1 MDKRGNPATSNRH
14 RYLIRER
21 IVYRNHFRRQRY
33 THAARRTT
41 PVGISPCVT
50 NRHRLISNLRASA
63 TIILLRVSF
72 RPSDVRA
79 SYHLAKSLVG
89 WNQRKRQASWIMP
102 RRTRALP
109 DLARPFSRR
118 FLPLSSGEPVS
129 PA

>member
-1 MDKRGNPATSNRH
+1 M
-14 RYLIRER
+14 
-21 IVYRNHFRRQRY
+21 
-33 THAARRTT
+33 TT
-41 PVGISPCVT
+41 PAGISPSVA

-89 WNQRKRQASWIMP
+89 WNQRNRQASWIMP

-109 DLARPFSRR
+109 DLARPFSRDSSRGRQKGLAPAAKR
-118 FLPLSSGEPVS
+118 FLSHTSDLPDTPQRGASEPCMFS
-129 PA
+129 ELT